1 VYDDLFGLQKDPFG
15 LTPDPSFLF
24 LTDQHREALSGLTL
38 ALLQRKGL
46 VVLSGEVGT
55 GKTTLLARILRFL
68 PASRLQFAMI
78 VNPTLT
84 PAEFFEL
91 VLLDFGITDI
101 PPSKAERVFTLLNLI
116 LQGKR
121 EGKVTVLIVDEAHL
135 LPPKV
140 LDEIRVLCTIEDAE
154 DRFLQILLVGQPELD
169 KVLDHEDMR
178 QLRQHIGVRL
188 TLGPLAATEVGEYI
202 RHRWLRAGGAEA
214 PFTPR
219 AIEAVSSVTANIP
232 RLINLIC
239 GNALIAAAL
248 EKVSQV
254 EERHVRQAAA
264 KLNVGAL
271 PRPLEFAPPASAIRA
286 AEPALAEK
294 SVEIPVTAAPKT
306 ASSPWRRLK
315 SKLRPTPPG
324 KHVIT

>member
-1 VYDDLFGLQKDPFG
+1 MYNELFGLQKDPFG

-84 PAEFFEL
+84 PSEFLEL
-91 VLLDFGITDI
+91 VLLDFGVTDI
-101 PPSKAERVFTLLNLI
+101 PSSKAERIFTLLNLM

-121 EGKVTVLIVDEAHL
+121 EGKVSVLIVDEAHL
-135 LPPKV
+135 LAPRV
-140 LDEIRVLCTIEDAE
+140 LEEIRMLCSLEDAE
-154 DRFLQILLVGQPELD
+154 DRCLQMLLVGQPELD
-169 KVLDHEDMR
+169 KVLRHEDMR
-178 QLRQHIGVRL
+178 QLRQQIGMRL
-188 TLGPLAATEVGEYI
+188 TLGPLARTEVGEYI
-202 RHRWLRAGGAEA
+202 RHRWLRAGGTEP
-214 PFTPR
+214 PFTPS
-219 AIEAVSSVTANIP
+219 AIEAVSSVSANIP

-239 GNALIAAAL
+239 DNALIAAVA
-248 EKVSQV
+248 EKASLVD
-254 EERHVRQAAA
+254 ERHIHHAATR
-264 KLNVGAL
+264 LNIGQL
-271 PRPLEFAPPASAIRA
+271 PRPLEFVPLEPA
-286 AEPALAEK
+286 AEKVEKKAAEK
-294 SVEIPVTAAPKT
+294 AEEIPLVATPET
-306 ASSPWRRLK
+306 PSSRWGRFK
-315 SKLRPTPPG
+315 GKLRPTPSG

>member
-1 VYDDLFGLQKDPFG
+1 MYNNLFGLQRDPFG
-15 LTPDPSFLF
+15 LTPDPSVLF

-84 PAEFFEL
+84 PSEFLEL
-91 VLLDFGITDI
+91 VLLDFGITEI
-101 PPSKAERVFTLLNLI
+101 PSSKAGRIFALLNLI
-116 LQGKR
+116 LEGQR
-121 EGKVTVLIVDEAHL
+121 EGKVSVLIVDEAHL
-135 LPPKV
+135 LAPKALEV
-140 LDEIRVLCTIEDAE
+140 IQTLCSMQDAE
-154 DRFLQILLVGQPELD
+154 DRCLQILLVGQPELD
-169 KVLDHEDMR
+169 KVLGHEDMR
-178 QLRQHIGVRL
+178 QLRQQVGARL
-188 TLGPLAATEVGEYI
+188 TLGPLARAEVGEYI
-202 RHRWLRAGGAEA
+202 RHRWLRAGGAEP

-239 GNALIAAAL
+239 DNALIAAVADKASL
-248 EKVSQV
+248 VD
-254 EERHVRQAAA
+254 ERHVHQVATR
-264 KLNVGAL
+264 LNVGQL
-271 PRPLEFAPPASAIRA
+271 PRPLEFVPVEPA
-286 AEPALAEK
+286 AEKAAEK
-294 SVEIPVTAAPKT
+294 AEEIPLTATPET
-306 ASSPWRRLK
+306 TSSRWDRLK
-315 SKLRPTPPG
+315 GKLRPTPSG